1 MGSPQP
7 QRDRVLRAI
16 SDDGAFRVITVQ
28 STSTAR
34 AAVEAQ
40 RVRGKLAGVFAEV
53 LTGAVLVRETMAP
66 DLRVQAILQ
75 AADHK
80 SRMVAD
86 AQPDA
91 TTRGLV
97 QLANGAGERFELGSD
112 ARLQVARTL
121 HNGALSQ
128 GVVAVPSDGGISGAL
143 MSYMQSSEQVVS
155 VVSVGAQV
163 DDQGDVVAA
172 GGYIVQLL
180 PEVGEGPL
188 MVMTERL
195 HDFPPMSRLL
205 AQGAADPRGLLSE
218 LLYGM
223 AYTDLAESDVRFGC
237 NCSEERVLSGLATLP
252 RSDVKDLYARHEVL
266 EIACDFCRREYRI
279 RPEQLRGLLGES
291 N

>member
-1 MGSPQP
+1 MGAP

-16 SDDGAFRVITVQ
+16 SDDGAFRVITVE
-28 STSTAR
+28 STETTRGAID
-34 AAVEAQ
+34 AQ
-40 RVRGKLAGVFAEV
+40 RVKGTLAGIFAEL
-53 LTGAVLVRETMAP
+53 LTGSVLVRETMAP

-75 AADHK
+75 AEDQK

-97 QLANGAGERFELGSD
+97 QLAGGNGERFALGEG

-128 GVVAVPSDGGISGAL
+128 GVVAVPADGGISGAL
-143 MSYMQSSEQVVS
+143 MAYMQSSEQVVS
-155 VVSVGAQV
+155 VVSVGSVVRDGA
-163 DDQGDVVAA
+163 VVAS

-195 HDFPPMSRLL
+195 HDFPPMQRLL
-205 AQGAADPRGLLSE
+205 EQGAADPRGLISE

-223 AYTDLAESDVRFGC
+223 PYTDLAEADVRFGC
-237 NCSEERVLSGLATLP
+237 NCSEQRVLSGLATLP
-252 RSDVKDLYARHEVL
+252 RRDVKDLYSKHEVL
-266 EIACDFCRREYRI
+266 EIACDFCRREYHI
-279 RPEQLRGLLGES
+279 RPEQLRGLLGEA